1 MHTDG
6 VGKFPLLADAVNL
19 IAEFGLFQNEIQDQP
34 DCQRNKDRRC
44 AAVLAVEFGKAGG
57 LLDELSVRI
66 GIARSKVALGQKAC
80 DLRGNA
86 VEHNGC
92 NNLVHA
98 QLGLQQ
104 AGNQRVDRAEGGAN
118 QQAQRDMQRR
128 GNALDHIARKSRG
141 EGTQEYLTLNA
152 HIVHI
157 RTDGKCRSH
166 ARDDDRRS
174 IAERVQQAADGEKRF
189 FDDIAVKSK
198 GITAADQGEDAA
210 NAEGKQ
216 QRHQHVSSRCEK
228 I

>member
-44 AAVLAVEFGKAGG
+44 AAVLAVELGKAGG

-104 AGNQRVDRAEGGAN
+104 AGNRP
-118 QQAQRDMQRR
+118 RR
-128 GNALDHIARKSRG
+128 RRRQSA
-141 EGTQEYLTLNA
+141 GTA
-152 HIVHI
+152 
-157 RTDGKCRSH
+157 
-166 ARDDDRRS
+166 
-174 IAERVQQAADGEKRF
+174 
-189 FDDIAVKSK
+189 
-198 GITAADQGEDAA
+198 
-210 NAEGKQ
+210 
-216 QRHQHVSSRCEK
+216 
-228 I
+228 